1 MAACA
6 LDVVLYPPL
15 LGFREAVVEEEG
27 SCAEI
32 SHFLWGDSYLFA
44 LLPFAI
50 NIVSGLDRFC
60 VLLYELK
67 EDRDVVDLEVAL
79 EHRLLGKEGLLLF
92 LRPLLQQKLAL
103 VPDLH
108 IAKLVLN
115 IALDPSHPY
124 CRLDG
129 LASG

>member
-6 LDVVLYPPL
+6 LDVVFYPPL
-15 LGFREAVVEEEG
+15 LGLCEAVVEEEG
-27 SCAEI
+27 SSAEV
-32 SHFLWGDSYLFA
+32 SHFLWRDSYLFA
-44 LLPFAI
+44 LLPFAVDV
-50 NIVSGLDRFC
+50 VSGLDCLC
-60 VLLYELK
+60 VLLYELE
-67 EDRDVVDLEVAL
+67 EDRDVVDFEVAL

-92 LRPLLQQKLAL
+92 LGPLLQQKLAL

-108 IAKLVLN
+108 ITKLVLN
-115 IALDPSHPY
+115 IALDPSHSY